1 MANDQNS
8 SSDDPKSLMKE
19 AIETA
24 NGIINNGP
32 DVLANI
38 ELANDVAY
46 GNLEQQNQIANQQ
59 AVFQLRYATVAKCI
73 EVIMSIDP
81 DSENASQ
88 KVKTYKELLDGFVD
102 IFGDMTPQKSRLS
115 ASDSQKQKV
124 SASEPT

>member
-1 MANDQNS
+1 MANEKNS

-19 AIETA
+19 AIDTA
-24 NGIINNGP
+24 NSIINNGP

-38 ELANDVAY
+38 EMANDVAY
-46 GNLEQQNQIANQQ
+46 GNLEQQNQIVNQQ

-88 KVKTYKELLDGFVD
+88 KIKTYKELLEGFVD
-102 IFGDMTPQKSRLS
+102 LFGEMTPQKP
-115 ASDSQKQKV
+115 KV
-124 SASEPT
+124 SVSESTSIKEEVNVK